1 MNKFIINIFCVLSLF
16 SCSYIDK
23 NRIAP
28 GYVEAFNSLKLLV
41 YGDDSS
47 IAPEV
52 IKEIPYASMLVKI
65 GNGPKALMILEKISD
80 DEYTWVSADE
90 IYLVTR
96 NGRIIKTAGLP
107 NNLKEIISP
116 FNGWNSELFR
126 INDFVSYKTFTDP
139 PLNNLE
145 VVSNYF
151 LNNPA
156 EEDLLF
162 GSKTLKLIEEE
173 IYSGEVGWS
182 ETNKYWLDN
191 DNFVWKSVQHIS
203 PRLPEIYIEIT
214 KKPR

>member
-1 MNKFIINIFCVLSLF
+1 MSLF

-139 PLNNLE
+139 PLNNLK

-203 PRLPEIYIEIT
+203 PKLPEIYIEIT

>member
-1 MNKFIINIFCVLSLF
+1 M
-16 SCSYIDK
+16 DK

>member
-1 MNKFIINIFCVLSLF
+1 M
-16 SCSYIDK
+16 DK

-139 PLNNLE
+139 PLNNLK
-145 VVSNYF
+145 V
-151 LNNPA
+151 
-156 EEDLLF
+156 
-162 GSKTLKLIEEE
+162 
-173 IYSGEVGWS
+173 
-182 ETNKYWLDN
+182 
-191 DNFVWKSVQHIS
+191 
-203 PRLPEIYIEIT
+203 
-214 KKPR
+214 

>member
-1 MNKFIINIFCVLSLF
+1 M
-16 SCSYIDK
+16 DK

-116 FNGWNSELFR
+116 FNGWNSELFK

-139 PLNNLE
+139 PLKNLK

-162 GSKTLKLIEEE
+162 GSKKLKLIEEE

-191 DNFVWKSVQHIS
+191 DNFVWKSVQYIS
-203 PRLPEIYIEIT
+203 PRLPKINIEIT
-214 KKPR
+214 KKLFVN

>member
-1 MNKFIINIFCVLSLF
+1 M
-16 SCSYIDK
+16 DK

-116 FNGWNSELFR
+116 FNGWNSELFK